1 MPTYDGIG
9 SSITHNVEVDGNLF
23 LQDIEG
29 GPDSTR
35 VPLEIFSNLVS
46 SSVESANSRML
57 RLRVQNYG
65 ETNTDN
71 SYVTDMGI
79 RGDPGKDYFFITAP
93 QNTSNVGDQNTFV
106 ISTTS
111 NVGIGTTDPGHYRL
125 LVNNSSTKHFGVP
138 GNDTPST
145 GDTLV
150 YNEDG
155 EWVYHFVEGTLP
167 PGTVDNEILTWN
179 GSNWVP
185 NSSIITTNSNTSI
198 GIGTYTPSAN
208 LHVIGS
214 VTATTDVDI
223 SGKFQG
229 GKLRVGSLLSA
240 VPTNPNVTVPGD
252 LTVSG
257 TLTSDAWIHTSNL
270 DITGNIN
277 VDYDVLIDG
286 TYQGTGM
293 RLDGTLQNLRG
304 AIPDLSVAGSITAT
318 GDIKTDQTF
327 RGTDASIT
335 GTITASNII
344 GGSPLTIS
352 TGGSNV
358 QILNSNV
365 GIGTASPGTNLHIVN
380 TADIT
385 TSAEVLRLQ
394 RGDGT
399 GDIQSNT
406 RGTIGMYL
414 RDSNL
419 GGGEVARISWGHDGG
434 DADPEGKGRLGFW
447 TSDTSG
453 AEGVPVERMT
463 IRASGRVGIATASPS
478 YKLHVWGGDSE
489 TTIVGATGTN
499 QGTGVFYVGQS
510 PAYGGGIAYNGD
522 GSPDWDGS
530 GSDYISL
537 FRRENNAN
545 SWTARNFYNSNNWEF
560 RGAVSKASG
569 SFKIDHPLPELSNT
583 HNLYHSFIEGP
594 QADLIYRGKIQ
605 LVDGHAEINI
615 DTVSNMTEG
624 TFVALN
630 RNTQCFTTNE
640 TDWDPVRGSL
650 VGNILTIECQNTSS
664 VATISWMVIG
674 ERQDKHMYD
683 TEWTDDNG
691 KVIPEQPKT

>member
-1 MPTYDGIG
+1 
-9 SSITHNVEVDGNLF
+9 
-23 LQDIEG
+23 
-29 GPDSTR
+29 
-35 VPLEIFSNLVS
+35 
-46 SSVESANSRML
+46 
-57 RLRVQNYG
+57 
-65 ETNTDN
+65 
-71 SYVTDMGI
+71 
-79 RGDPGKDYFFITAP
+79 
-93 QNTSNVGDQNTFV
+93 
-106 ISTTS
+106 
-111 NVGIGTTDPGHYRL
+111 
-125 LVNNSSTKHFGVP
+125 
-138 GNDTPST
+138 
-145 GDTLV
+145 
-150 YNEDG
+150 
-155 EWVYHFVEGTLP
+155 
-167 PGTVDNEILTWN
+167 
-179 GSNWVP
+179 
-185 NSSIITTNSNTSI
+185 
-198 GIGTYTPSAN
+198 
-208 LHVIGS
+208 
-214 VTATTDVDI
+214 
-223 SGKFQG
+223 
-229 GKLRVGSLLSA
+229 
-240 VPTNPNVTVPGD
+240 
-252 LTVSG
+252 
-257 TLTSDAWIHTSNL
+257 
-270 DITGNIN
+270 

-406 RGTIGMYL
+406 RGTIGLYL
-414 RDSNL
+414 RDNNV

-434 DADPEGKGRLGFW
+434 DSDPEGKGRLGFW

-463 IRASGRVGIATASPS
+463 IRASGRVGIGTASPS

-489 TTIVGATGTN
+489 TTIVGATGSN

-522 GSPDWDGS
+522 GSPNWDGS

>member
-1 MPTYDGIG
+1 MPTYDG
-9 SSITHNVEVDGNLF
+9 TYKLAVEDGRVLIR
-23 LQDIEG
+23 DVEG
-29 GPDSTR
+29 GSQTTH
-35 VPLEIFSNLVS
+35 VPLEIYSNYAAQGTLTD
-46 SSVESANSRML
+46 SRQL
-57 RLRVQNYG
+57 RLRTQPYL
-65 ETNTDN
+65 ESNTAN
-71 SYVTDMGI
+71 AYVTDMGI
-79 RGDPGKDYFFITAP
+79 ESKTDNYFFITAP
-93 QNTSNVGDQNTFV
+93 QKTSNVGDQNTFV
-106 ISTTS
+106 ISSTSNIGIGTTNPEKPLHVMGDSWITGTLTASNIIGASPVTISSDIVMAAGTTLTTAAIEPPAGAESNLKITGTITTS
-111 NVGIGTTDPGHYRL
+111 NIVANTGDNLLVSSNLEVGTSNLFVDTTTGNVGIGTT
-125 LVNNSSTKHFGVP
+125 
-138 GNDTPST
+138 
-145 GDTLV
+145 
-150 YNEDG
+150 
-155 EWVYHFVEGTLP
+155 
-167 PGTVDNEILTWN
+167 
-179 GSNWVP
+179 
-185 NSSIITTNSNTSI
+185 
-198 GIGTYTPSAN
+198 
-208 LHVIGS
+208 
-214 VTATTDVDI
+214 
-223 SGKFQG
+223 
-229 GKLRVGSLLSA
+229 
-240 VPTNPNVTVPGD
+240 
-252 LTVSG
+252 
-257 TLTSDAWIHTSNL
+257 
-270 DITGNIN
+270 
-277 VDYDVLIDG
+277 
-286 TYQGTGM
+286 
-293 RLDGTLQNLRG
+293 
-304 AIPDLSVAGSITAT
+304 
-318 GDIKTDQTF
+318 
-327 RGTDASIT
+327 
-335 GTITASNII
+335 
-344 GGSPLTIS
+344 
-352 TGGSNV
+352 
-358 QILNSNV
+358 
-365 GIGTASPGTNLHIVN
+365 SPGTNLHIVN